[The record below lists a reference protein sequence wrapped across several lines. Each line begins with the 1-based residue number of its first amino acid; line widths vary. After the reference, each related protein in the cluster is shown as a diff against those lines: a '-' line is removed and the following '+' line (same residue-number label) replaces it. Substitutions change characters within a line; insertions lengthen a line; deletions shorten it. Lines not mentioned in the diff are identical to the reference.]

1 MGFIVGFS
9 SVGIFSSFITR
20 KTIQMFSKLTKRIYK
35 SMLGSF
41 ISAAKRPPS
50 TIPAVVTI
58 ADFSRCLVE
67 KEEEEEEEE
76 KKKWKSFS
84 DADFGGRSRATLTTT
99 KKEKRNRVNEN
110 NFDDIGGY
118 GSVVFEGNLDSS
130 VPQLRDEKM
139 REIRSLKRSGFA
151 GFGWN
156 DVKARLTKT
165 SRERKDDESEEQE
178 REEEEDVDLE
188 YFSHV
193 RFTMRNYDGRAYVC
207 SIKTERDAFGNGE
220 HDLWQAFLLAPKTTT
235 SEESSSGRTNWTE
248 LTVPLD
254 QFMKTYK
261 GGVVESQ
268 TIGGKDSLRRRGN
281 IRSIGI
287 ACGGLEFGKGDMDGA
302 FRLEVKKIELLDE
315 ERAGAL

>member
-1 MGFIVGFS
+1 
-9 SVGIFSSFITR
+9 
-20 KTIQMFSKLTKRIYK
+20 MFSKLTKTIYK

-67 KEEEEEEEE
+67 KKEEENE
-76 KKKWKSFS
+76 KKWKSFS
-84 DADFGGRSRATLTTT
+84 DADFGGRSRATLTTRT
-99 KKEKRNRVNEN
+99 KKKRNKLNEN
-110 NFDDIGGY
+110 NFDDVGGG

-139 REIRSLKRSGFA
+139 REIRSLKRSGSGFA

-156 DVKARLTKT
+156 DVKARLKKT
-165 SRERKDDESEEQE
+165 SRERKDDESEEKEQ
-178 REEEEDVDLE
+178 EEEEDVDLE

-193 RFTMRNYDGRAYVC
+193 RFTMKNYDGRAYVC

-220 HDLWQAFLLAPKTTT
+220 HDLWQAFLLAPKTT
-235 SEESSSGRTNWTE
+235 SEEENSGGRNWTE

-281 IRSIGI
+281 MRSIGI

>member
-67 KEEEEEEEE
+67 KEEEEE

-84 DADFGGRSRATLTTT
+84 DADFGGRSRATLTT
-99 KKEKRNRVNEN
+99 KKLKRNEN
-110 NFDDIGGY
+110 NVDDVGGY

-281 IRSIGI
+281 MRSIGI

>member
-67 KEEEEEEEE
+67 KEEEEEEE

-99 KKEKRNRVNEN
+99 KKEKRNHVNEN

-281 IRSIGI
+281 MRSIGI

>member
-67 KEEEEEEEE
+67 KEEEEEEE

-99 KKEKRNRVNEN
+99 KKEKRNHVNEN
-110 NFDDIGGY
+110 NFDDIGSY

-130 VPQLRDEKM
+130 VPQLRDEKI

>member
-1 MGFIVGFS
+1 MGFRVGFS
-9 SVGIFSSFITR
+9 SVGIFSSFIIAR
-20 KTIQMFSKLTKRIYK
+20 KTIQMFSKLRKRIYT

-67 KEEEEEEEE
+67 KEEEEEE

-84 DADFGGRSRATLTTT
+84 DADFGGRSRATLTT
-99 KKEKRNRVNEN
+99 KKLKRNEN
-110 NFDDIGGY
+110 NVDDVGGY

-156 DVKARLTKT
+156 DVKARLKKT

-178 REEEEDVDLE
+178 QEEEEDVDLE

>member
-1 MGFIVGFS
+1 M
-9 SVGIFSSFITR
+9 
-20 KTIQMFSKLTKRIYK
+20 
-35 SMLGSF
+35 
-41 ISAAKRPPS
+41 
-50 TIPAVVTI
+50 
-58 ADFSRCLVE
+58 
-67 KEEEEEEEE
+67 
-76 KKKWKSFS
+76 
-84 DADFGGRSRATLTTT
+84 
-99 KKEKRNRVNEN
+99 
-110 NFDDIGGY
+110 
-118 GSVVFEGNLDSS
+118 
-130 VPQLRDEKM
+130 
-139 REIRSLKRSGFA
+139 
-151 GFGWN
+151 
-156 DVKARLTKT
+156 
-165 SRERKDDESEEQE
+165 
-178 REEEEDVDLE
+178 E

-281 IRSIGI
+281 MRSIGI